1 MEGRIYFMSSSI
13 KLKKALEER
22 LSSPEREI
30 VYDRDEETLR
40 ITDNK
45 TGKGVS
51 LSLGG
56 LSARWAKEKD
66 ELLEELVYYVE
77 EGLNAIH
84 QKADDNV
91 LSRIFPVIR
100 SASFPHETPE
110 GEALFYQEHTAET
123 RIYYA
128 LDLGKTYK
136 LLTNDKMKEL
146 KVVESQVL
154 DAARFNVKRLSTD
167 YKQDQVAE
175 NTFYFLNHNDGYDAS
190 RVLNINFLEEM
201 KNKITG
207 EMAVAVPHQDVL
219 IIADI
224 KNKQGYDILAQ
235 MAMQFFMNGRV
246 PVTALPFIY
255 ENRELEPVFILAK
268 NKPIED
274 ETNE

>member
-1 MEGRIYFMSSSI
+1 LSNTI
-13 KLKKALEER
+13 KLKKALEQR
-22 LSSPEREI
+22 LKNPEREI
-30 VYDRDEETLR
+30 NYRREEETLR
-40 ITDNK
+40 VQDIE

-56 LSARWAKEKD
+56 LSTRWEKEKD
-66 ELLEELVYYVE
+66 QLVEELVYYVE
-77 EGLNAIH
+77 EGL
-84 QKADDNV
+84 KAVRISTDDEA

-100 SASFPHETPE
+100 SASFPTETPE
-110 GEALFYQEHTAET
+110 GEKLFFQEHTAET

-136 LLTNDKMKEL
+136 LLSKHKMREL
-146 KVVESQVL
+146 NIEESQVV

-167 YKQDQVAE
+167 YKQDQVAG
-175 NTFYFLNHNDGYDAS
+175 NTFFFLNHNDGYDAS
-190 RVLNINFLEEM
+190 RILNISFLEEM
-201 KNKITG
+201 KKQISG

-219 IIADI
+219 IVADI

-255 ENRELEPVFILAK
+255 ENKELEPVFILAK
-268 NKPIED
+268 NKPVED

>member
-1 MEGRIYFMSSSI
+1 MSSSI
-13 KLKKALEER
+13 KLKKALEEK
-22 LSSPEREI
+22 LASPERE
-30 VYDRDEETLR
+30 VKYLREEETLR
-40 ITDNK
+40 ITDK
-45 TGKGVS
+45 ETGKGVS

-56 LSARWAKEKD
+56 LSARWEKEKD
-66 ELLEELVYYVE
+66 SLLEELVYYVE
-77 EGLNAIH
+77 EGLKAAYNRDADNAL
-84 QKADDNV
+84 A
-91 LSRIFPVIR
+91 RIYPVIR
-100 SASFPHETPE
+100 SASFPTETPD
-110 GEALFYQEHTAET
+110 GEALFCQEHTAET

-146 KVVESQVL
+146 NVEGSQVV

-167 YKQDQVAE
+167 YKQDQVAG

-190 RVLNINFLEEM
+190 RVLNVNFLEEM
-201 KNKITG
+201 KKRITG

-219 IIADI
+219 VIADI

-255 ENRELEPVFILAK
+255 ENKELEPVFILAK
-268 NKPIED
+268 NKPVED
-274 ETNE
+274 ETDDK

>member
-1 MEGRIYFMSSSI
+1 MSNTI
-13 KLKKALEER
+13 KLKKALEQK
-22 LSSPEREI
+22 LSNPEREI
-30 VYDRDEETLR
+30 RYMREEETLR
-40 ITDNK
+40 IQDTQ

-56 LSARWAKEKD
+56 LSAKWDKEKD
-66 ELLEELVYYVE
+66 QLLEELVYYVE
-77 EGLNAIH
+77 EGLKDPH
-84 QKADDNV
+84 LSADEKS

-100 SASFPHETPE
+100 SASFPAETPE
-110 GEALFYQEHTAET
+110 GEKLFYQEHTAET

-136 LLTNDKMKEL
+136 LLTNHKIREL
-146 KVVESQVL
+146 NLEESQVV

-167 YKQDQVAE
+167 YKQDQVAG
-175 NTFYFLNHNDGYDAS
+175 NTFFFLNHNDGYDAS
-190 RVLNINFLEEM
+190 RILNISFLEEM
-201 KNKITG
+201 KKHISG

-219 IIADI
+219 IVADI
-224 KNKQGYDILAQ
+224 QNKQGYDILAQ

-255 ENRELEPVFILAK
+255 ENKELEPVFILAK
-268 NKPIED
+268 NKPVEED